1 MEAVSHSMSANPSQH
16 REELIERINALRTNQ
31 RFSDVTVV
39 VKGEE
44 FQAHKIVLA
53 AASPFFL
60 SLLESQMK
68 ETTENT
74 IKIELEEATAS
85 VMEEVLAYVYTGN
98 ASLTAENC
106 HDLIATADFL
116 LLPGLEAM
124 AEDFLKRHL
133 TVENCIFNY
142 YFAEKYQCCGLKG
155 ESCKMINENFRK
167 VMETADFLSLDENQV
182 IYWVSSD
189 DVIVEAEEDIFE
201 GIIQWVL
208 HNRSERE
215 KNFPK
220 LLRQVRVPSISH
232 EYLVNRLLNE
242 ELIKTN
248 LECFNFVMECVKLIF
263 NCTAESSI
271 KPERKCLKGEDVIFV
286 CGLREALCYLPDEN
300 KWHKLMRTTL
310 EHKGHSIIQYRDRV
324 YVFSSQEVEENQSHV
339 VEYYMPATNSW
350 GAIQRKFDYSSW
362 EQFTGLIILDDNRGL
377 WILTKYDDN
386 DYIYEYNPNTN
397 TWLGSYRPLCRSGA
411 CFVSDGHCIFTI
423 GGASSENETVT
434 VTTEVDKFFPA
445 HKTEN
450 GRVEYEEVA
459 SLNEAR
465 YDAFGATMN
474 GKIYVAG
481 GKQELYVDNSDLAS
495 CEVYDPSTD
504 EWQVMPSLNVPRYSA
519 SMVCFKG
526 ALYVVGGM
534 KSVSGCGELSV
545 EMFDSGVN
553 EWRMKSTIPTGDKD
567 IHYKAC
573 FATVRSGLVGLSE
586 RMPSEGCSLERMPSE
601 GCILES
607 SESRYP

>member
-1 MEAVSHSMSANPSQH
+1 MESVSHSMSANPSQH
-16 REELIERINALRTNQ
+16 CEELIERINALRANQ

-68 ETTENT
+68 ERTENM

-98 ASLTAENC
+98 ASLTEENG
-106 HDLIATADFL
+106 HNLIATADFL
-116 LLPGLEAM
+116 FLPGLEAM

-133 TVENCIFNY
+133 TVENCVSNY
-142 YFAEKYQCCGLKG
+142 YFAEKYQCRGLKE
-155 ESCKMINENFRK
+155 ESCKMITENFRK
-167 VMETADFLSLDENQV
+167 VMKTADFLGLDENQV
-182 IYWVSSD
+182 MYWVSSD

-215 KNFPK
+215 ENFPK
-220 LLRQVRVPSISH
+220 LLRQVRVLSISH
-232 EYLVNRLLNE
+232 GYLVNQLLNE

-271 KPERKCLKGEDVIFV
+271 KPARKCLKGNEDVIFV

-300 KWHKLMRTTL
+300 KWHKLMSTTL
-310 EHKGHSIIQYRDRV
+310 EHEGHSIIQYRDRV

-339 VEYYMPATNSW
+339 VEYYMPSTNSW
-350 GAIQRKFDYSSW
+350 GTIQTKFDYSS
-362 EQFTGLIILDDNRGL
+362 EQFTGLFVLDDNNGL
-377 WILTKYDDN
+377 WILTTVN
-386 DYIYEYNPNTN
+386 ETSESSGSDYIYEYNLDKNI
-397 TWLGSYRPLCRSGA
+397 WLGSYRQLWRSGA

-423 GGASSENETVT
+423 GGVSSENQIVT
-434 VTTEVDKFFPA
+434 VTTQVDKIFPGD
-445 HKTEN
+445 KTEN
-450 GRVEYEEVA
+450 GKVKFEEVA
-459 SLNEAR
+459 PLNEGR
-465 YDAFGATMN
+465 YDAFGAAMN

-481 GKQELYVDNSDLAS
+481 GKQEFCDDDSDLAS

-534 KSVSGCGELSV
+534 SSVSECGELSV

-553 EWRMKSTIPTGDKD
+553 EWHKKSEIPTGDKN

-573 FATVRSGLVGLSE
+573 SATVKSGLGL
-586 RMPSEGCSLERMPSE
+586 
-601 GCILES
+601 
-607 SESRYP
+607 

>member
-68 ETTENT
+68 ETTENM
-74 IKIELEEATAS
+74 INIELEETTAS

-98 ASLTAENC
+98 ASLTEENG
-106 HDLIATADFL
+106 HNLIATADFL
-116 LLPGLEAM
+116 LLPGLKAM
-124 AEDFLKRHL
+124 AENFLKRHL
-133 TVENCIFNY
+133 TIENCVFNY
-142 YFAEKYQCCGLKG
+142 YFAEKYQCCGLKE

-167 VMETADFLSLDENQV
+167 VMETADFLGLDESQV
-182 IYWVSSD
+182 TYWVSSD

-208 HNRSERE
+208 HKRSERE
-215 KNFPK
+215 ENFPK
-220 LLRQVRVPSISH
+220 LLRQVRVASISH

-271 KPERKCLKGEDVIFV
+271 KPARKCLKGNEDVIFV
-286 CGLREALCYLPDEN
+286 CGSREALCYLPDEN
-300 KWHKLMRTTL
+300 KWHKLRSTTM

-324 YVFSSQEVEENQSHV
+324 YVFSSQEVEENQLHV
-339 VEYYMPATNSW
+339 LEYYMPSTNSW
-350 GAIQRKFDYSSW
+350 GSIQTKFDYYSW
-362 EQFTGLIILDDNRGL
+362 EQFTGLFVLDDNRGL
-377 WILTKYDDN
+377 WILTKYEEY

-397 TWLGSYRPLCRSGA
+397 IWLGSYRELWRSGA
-411 CFVSDGHCIFTI
+411 CFVSDGQCIFTI

-434 VTTEVDKFFPA
+434 VTTKVNKIFPGN
-445 HKTEN
+445 KTEN
-450 GRVEYEEVA
+450 DKVEFEEVA
-459 SLNEAR
+459 PLNEAR
-465 YDAFGATMN
+465 YDAFGAAMN

-481 GKQELYVDNSDLAS
+481 GKQELHVDNSDLAS
-495 CEVYDPSTD
+495 CEVYDPSTN
-504 EWQVMPSLNVPRYSA
+504 EWQMMPSLNVPRYSA

-526 ALYVVGGM
+526 ALYVVGGL
-534 KSVSGCGELSV
+534 KGLSQCGELSV

-553 EWRMKSTIPTGDKD
+553 QWHKKSTIPNGDENA
-567 IHYKAC
+567 HYKAC
-573 FATVRSGLVGLSE
+573 FATVRSGLGL
-586 RMPSEGCSLERMPSE
+586 
-601 GCILES
+601 
-607 SESRYP
+607 

>member
-98 ASLTAENC
+98 ASLTKENG
-106 HDLIATADFL
+106 HNLLATADFL

-124 AEDFLKRHL
+124 AENFLKRHL
-133 TVENCIFNY
+133 TVENCVSNY
-142 YFAEKYQCCGLKG
+142 YFAEKYQCRGLKE
-155 ESCKMINENFRK
+155 ESCKMIHENFRK
-167 VMETADFLSLDENQV
+167 VMGTADFLVLDENQV
-182 IYWVSSD
+182 MYWVSSD

-215 KNFPK
+215 ENFPK

-232 EYLVNRLLNE
+232 EYLVNRFLNE

-248 LECFNFVMECVKLIF
+248 PECFNFVMECVKLIF

-271 KPERKCLKGEDVIFV
+271 KPARKCLKGNEDVIFV

-300 KWHKLMRTTL
+300 KWHKLMGTTL
-310 EHKGHSIIQYRDRV
+310 QHKGHSIIQYRDRV
-324 YVFSSQEVEENQSHV
+324 YVFSSQQVKKNRTPV
-339 VEYYMPATNSW
+339 VEYYTTSTNYW
-350 GAIQRKFDYSSW
+350 GTIQTKFDYSSW
-362 EQFTGLIILDDNRGL
+362 EQFTGLIVLDDNRGL
-377 WILTKYDDN
+377 WILTKYDGN
-386 DYIYEYNPNTN
+386 DYIYEYNPNKN
-397 TWLGSYRPLCRSGA
+397 IWVDSFRKLWISGA
-411 CFVSDGHCIFTI
+411 CYVSDGHCIFII
-423 GGASSENETVT
+423 GGGSSENKT
-434 VTTEVDKFFPA
+434 VTTEVNKFFPA

-450 GRVEYEEVA
+450 GEVEFEEVA
-459 SLNEAR
+459 PLNEAR
-465 YDAFGATMN
+465 CDAFGAVMN

-481 GKQELYVDNSDLAS
+481 GKEELHVGNSDLAS

-534 KSVSGCGELSV
+534 KSVSECGELSV

-553 EWRMKSTIPTGDKD
+553 QWHMKSAIPSGDENEGEFD
-567 IHYKAC
+567 NRNIHYKAC
-573 FATVRSGLVGLSE
+573 FATVRSGLVGL
-586 RMPSEGCSLERMPSE
+586 
-601 GCILES
+601 
-607 SESRYP
+607 

>member
-106 HDLIATADFL
+106 HDFIATADFL

-133 TVENCIFNY
+133 TVENCVFNY

-167 VMETADFLSLDENQV
+167 VMETADFLGLDENQV
-182 IYWVSSD
+182 MHWVSSD

-208 HNRSERE
+208 HNRGERE

-232 EYLVNRLLNE
+232 EYLVNRMLNE

-248 LECFNFVMECVKLIF
+248 LECFNFVMECVKLIL
-263 NCTAESSI
+263 NCTTESSI
-271 KPERKCLKGEDVIFV
+271 KPARKCFKGNEDVIFV
-286 CGLREALCYLPDEN
+286 CGLREALCYLPAEN
-300 KWHKLMRTTL
+300 KWHKLMSTTL
-310 EHKGHSIIQYRDRV
+310 EHKGHSLIQYRDRV
-324 YVFSSQEVEENQSHV
+324 YVFSSQKVEENQSHV
-339 VEYYMPATNSW
+339 VEYYTPSTNSW
-350 GAIQRKFDYSSW
+350 GTIQTKFDYDSW
-362 EQFTGLIILDDNRGL
+362 EKFTGVFVLDDNRGL
-377 WILTKYDDN
+377 WILTTYQNN
-386 DYIYEYNPNTN
+386 DYIYEYNPNKN
-397 TWLGSYRPLCRSGA
+397 IWLGSYRKLWRSRA
-411 CFVSDGHCIFTI
+411 CYVSDGHCIFTI
-423 GGASSENETVT
+423 GGTSSENETVT
-434 VTTEVDKFFPA
+434 TEVYKFFPA
-445 HKTEN
+445 HKTES
-450 GRVEYEEVA
+450 GGGELEEVA
-459 SLNEAR
+459 PLNEAR
-465 YDAFGATMN
+465 YDAFGAAMN

-481 GKQELYVDNSDLAS
+481 GKQELHVGNSDLAS

-534 KSVSGCGELSV
+534 KSVSECGELLV

-553 EWRMKSTIPTGDKD
+553 KWHKKSAIPTGAENEVKVYNRN

-573 FATVRSGLVGLSE
+573 SATVRSGLGL
-586 RMPSEGCSLERMPSE
+586 
-601 GCILES
+601 
-607 SESRYP
+607 

>member
-1 MEAVSHSMSANPSQH
+1 MEAVSHSMSADRSQH
-16 REELIERINALRTNQ
+16 HEELIERMNALRTNQ
-31 RFSDVTVV
+31 RFCDVTVV

-68 ETTENT
+68 ERTENM

-98 ASLTAENC
+98 VSLTEENG

-124 AEDFLKRHL
+124 AEDFLKLHL
-133 TVENCIFNY
+133 TIENCVFNY
-142 YFAEKYQCCGLKG
+142 YFGEKYQCCGLKE

-167 VMETADFLSLDENQV
+167 VMETADFLSLDLNQV
-182 IYWVSSD
+182 MNWVSSD
-189 DVIVEAEEDIFE
+189 DVIVEAEQDIFE
-201 GIIQWVL
+201 GILQWVL

-215 KNFPK
+215 ENFPK
-220 LLRQVRVPSISH
+220 LLRQVRLPSISH
-232 EYLVNRLLNE
+232 EYLVNQLLNE

-248 LECFNFVMECVKLIF
+248 LDCVNFVMECVKLIF

-271 KPERKCLKGEDVIFV
+271 KPARKCLERNEDVIFV

-300 KWHKLMRTTL
+300 KWYNLMSTTL
-310 EHKGHSIIQYRDRV
+310 EHKDHSVIHYRDRV
-324 YVFSSQEVEENQSHV
+324 YVFSSQVVKENQSHV
-339 VEYYMPATNSW
+339 VEYYMPFTNSW
-350 GAIQRKFDYSSW
+350 GAIQTKFAYSD
-362 EQFTGLIILDDNRGL
+362 EQFTGLFVLDDNRGL
-377 WILTKYDDN
+377 WILTNSESDG
-386 DYIYEYNPNTN
+386 YIYEYNLDKNI
-397 TWLGSYRPLCRSGA
+397 WVGSYRQLRRWGT
-411 CFVSDGHCIFTI
+411 CFVSDGHCIFAI
-423 GGASSENETVT
+423 GGTSSENETVT
-434 VTTEVDKFFPA
+434 VTTEVEKIVPA
-445 HKTEN
+445 DKTEN
-450 GRVEYEEVA
+450 DEVELEEVA
-459 SLNEAR
+459 PLNEAR
-465 YDAFGATMN
+465 YDAFGAAMN

-481 GKQELYVDNSDLAS
+481 GKKELYVDYSDLAS

-504 EWQVMPSLNVPRYSA
+504 EWQMMPNLNVPRYSA

-534 KSVSGCGELSV
+534 KSWGTFKCTELSV
-545 EMFDSGVN
+545 EMFYSGVN
-553 EWRMKSTIPTGDKD
+553 EWHKKSAIPTGDEN

-573 FATVRSGLVGLSE
+573 FATVMFRAQRTSSQTESDNSE
-586 RMPSEGCSLERMPSE
+586 A
-601 GCILES
+601 
-607 SESRYP
+607 

>member
-31 RFSDVTVV
+31 CFSDVTVV

-68 ETTENT
+68 ETTENM

-98 ASLTAENC
+98 ASLTKENG
-106 HDLIATADFL
+106 HNLIATADFL
-116 LLPGLEAM
+116 LLPGLKAM

-133 TVENCIFNY
+133 TIENCVFNY

-155 ESCKMINENFRK
+155 ECCKMINENFKK
-167 VMETADFLSLDENQV
+167 VMETADFLGLDENRV
-182 IYWVSSD
+182 MHWVSSD

-271 KPERKCLKGEDVIFV
+271 KPARKCLKGNEDVIFV
-286 CGLREALCYLPDEN
+286 CGLKEALCYLPDEN
-300 KWHKLMRTTL
+300 KWHKLTSTTL
-310 EHKGHSIIQYRDRV
+310 EHRGHSIIQYRDRV
-324 YVFSSQEVEENQSHV
+324 YVFSSQELKKNQLYV

-350 GAIQRKFDYSSW
+350 GAIQTKFAYSR
-362 EQFTGLIILDDNRGL
+362 EQFIGLFVLDDNRGL
-377 WILTKYDDN
+377 WILTNYLGA

-397 TWLGSYRPLCRSGA
+397 IWLGSYRELWRSGA

-434 VTTEVDKFFPA
+434 TEVDKIFPG

-450 GRVEYEEVA
+450 GKVEFEEVA
-459 SLNEAR
+459 PLNEGR
-465 YDAFGATMN
+465 YDAFGAAMN

-481 GKQELYVDNSDLAS
+481 GKQELHVDKSDLAS

-534 KSVSGCGELSV
+534 KSVSECGELSV

-553 EWRMKSTIPTGDKD
+553 EWHKKSAIPTGDENEGEFD
-567 IHYKAC
+567 NRNIHYKAC
-573 FATVRSGLVGLSE
+573 FATVRSGLVRL
-586 RMPSEGCSLERMPSE
+586 
-601 GCILES
+601 
-607 SESRYP
+607 

>member
-16 REELIERINALRTNQ
+16 GEELIERINALRANQ

-68 ETTENT
+68 ETTENM

-98 ASLTAENC
+98 ASLTKENS
-106 HDLIATADFL
+106 HNLIATADFL

-124 AEDFLKRHL
+124 AENFLKRHL
-133 TVENCIFNY
+133 TVENCVSNY
-142 YFAEKYQCCGLKG
+142 YFAEKYQCRGLKE

-167 VMETADFLSLDENQV
+167 VMETDDFLGLDENQV
-182 IYWVSSD
+182 MYWVSSD
-189 DVIVEAEEDIFE
+189 DVIVAAEEDIFE
-201 GIIQWVL
+201 GIIRWVL

-215 KNFPK
+215 ENFPK
-220 LLRQVRVPSISH
+220 LLRQVRVPSLLH

-248 LECFNFVMECVKLIF
+248 PECFNFVMECVKLIF

-271 KPERKCLKGEDVIFV
+271 KPARKCLKGNEDVIFV

-300 KWHKLMRTTL
+300 KWYKLMSTTL

-324 YVFSSQEVEENQSHV
+324 YVFSSQKVEENQSHV
-339 VEYYMPATNSW
+339 VEYYTPSTNCW
-350 GAIQRKFDYSSW
+350 GAIQTKFDYSH
-362 EQFTGLIILDDNRGL
+362 EQFTGLFVLDDNSGL
-377 WILTKYDDN
+377 WILTNDGNGN
-386 DYIYEYNPNTN
+386 DYIYEYNLDKNI
-397 TWLGSYRPLCRSGA
+397 WVGSYRHLWRSGA

-423 GGASSENETVT
+423 GGTLSENTT
-434 VTTEVDKFFPA
+434 VTTEVNKFFPA

-450 GRVEYEEVA
+450 GEVEFEEV
-459 SLNEAR
+459 SPLNEAR
-465 YDAFGATMN
+465 YDAFGASMN

-481 GKQELYVDNSDLAS
+481 GKQELYGDNADLAS
-495 CEVYDPSTD
+495 CEVYDSSTD

-534 KSVSGCGELSV
+534 KSVSECGELSV

-553 EWRMKSTIPTGDKD
+553 EWHMKSEIPTGDET

-573 FATVRSGLVGLSE
+573 FATVRLGLVGL
-586 RMPSEGCSLERMPSE
+586 
-601 GCILES
+601 
-607 SESRYP
+607 

>member
-31 RFSDVTVV
+31 RFSDVTVA

-60 SLLESQMK
+60 SLLESQME

-106 HDLIATADFL
+106 HDFIATADFL

-133 TVENCIFNY
+133 TVENCVFNY

-155 ESCKMINENFRK
+155 ESCKMINENFRM
-167 VMETADFLSLDENQV
+167 VMETADFLGLDENQV
-182 IYWVSSD
+182 ICWVSSD

-263 NCTAESSI
+263 NCTTESSI
-271 KPERKCLKGEDVIFV
+271 KPARKCFKGNEDVIFV
-286 CGLREALCYLPDEN
+286 CGLREALCYLPAEN
-300 KWHKLMRTTL
+300 KWHKLMSTTL

-324 YVFSSQEVEENQSHV
+324 YVFSSQKVEENQSHV
-339 VEYYMPATNSW
+339 VEYYTPSTNSW
-350 GAIQRKFDYSSW
+350 GTIQRRFNYNSW
-362 EQFTGLIILDDNRGL
+362 EKFTGVFVLDDNRGL
-377 WILTKYDDN
+377 WILTTYRNN
-386 DYIYEYNPNTN
+386 DYIYEYNPNKN
-397 TWLGSYRPLCRSGA
+397 IWLGSYRKLWRSRA
-411 CFVSDGHCIFTI
+411 CYVSDGHCIFTI

-434 VTTEVDKFFPA
+434 TEVDKIFPG

-450 GRVEYEEVA
+450 GKVEFEEVA
-459 SLNEAR
+459 PLNEGR
-465 YDAFGATMN
+465 YDAFGAAMN

-481 GKQELYVDNSDLAS
+481 GKQELHVDKSDLAS

-534 KSVSGCGELSV
+534 KGLFQCGELSV

-553 EWRMKSTIPTGDKD
+553 EWHKKSAIPTGAENEVKVYNRN

-573 FATVRSGLVGLSE
+573 SATVRSGLGL
-586 RMPSEGCSLERMPSE
+586 
-601 GCILES
+601 
-607 SESRYP
+607 

>member
-1 MEAVSHSMSANPSQH
+1 MEAVSHSMSANPLQH
-16 REELIERINALRTNQ
+16 REELMERVNALRTNQ
-31 RFSDVTVV
+31 RFNDVTVV

-68 ETTENT
+68 ETTENM

-98 ASLTAENC
+98 ASLTEENG
-106 HDLIATADFL
+106 HNLIATADFL

-133 TVENCIFNY
+133 TIENCVFNY
-142 YFAEKYQCCGLKG
+142 YFAEKYQCRGLKE

-167 VMETADFLSLDENQV
+167 VMETADFLGLDENQV
-182 IYWVSSD
+182 MHWVSSD

-215 KNFPK
+215 ENFPK
-220 LLRQVRVPSISH
+220 LLRQVRVASISH

-248 LECFNFVMECVKLIF
+248 PECFNFVMECVKLIF

-271 KPERKCLKGEDVIFV
+271 KPARKCLKGNEDVIFV
-286 CGLREALCYLPDEN
+286 CGSREALCYQPDEN
-300 KWHKLMRTTL
+300 KWHKLTSTTM

-324 YVFSSQEVEENQSHV
+324 YVFSSQEVEENQLHV
-339 VEYYMPATNSW
+339 LEYYMPSTNSW
-350 GAIQRKFDYSSW
+350 GSIQTKFDYYSW
-362 EQFTGLIILDDNRGL
+362 EQFTGLFVLDDNRGL
-377 WILTKYDDN
+377 WILTKYEAY

-397 TWLGSYRPLCRSGA
+397 IWLGSYRELWRSGA
-411 CFVSDGHCIFTI
+411 CFVSDGQCIFTI

-434 VTTEVDKFFPA
+434 VTTKVNKIFPGN
-445 HKTEN
+445 KTEN
-450 GRVEYEEVA
+450 DKVEFEEVA
-459 SLNEAR
+459 PLNEAR
-465 YDAFGATMN
+465 YDAFGAAMN

-481 GKQELYVDNSDLAS
+481 GKQELHVDNSDLAS
-495 CEVYDPSTD
+495 CEVYDPSTN

-534 KSVSGCGELSV
+534 KSVSECGELSV

-553 EWRMKSTIPTGDKD
+553 EWHKKSAIPNGDEN

-573 FATVRSGLVGLSE
+573 FATVRLGL
-586 RMPSEGCSLERMPSE
+586 
-601 GCILES
+601 
-607 SESRYP
+607 

>member
-53 AASPFFL
+53 AASPFLL

-68 ETTENT
+68 ETTENM

-98 ASLTAENC
+98 ASLTEENG
-106 HDLIATADFL
+106 HNLIATADFL

-133 TVENCIFNY
+133 TIENCVFNY
-142 YFAEKYQCCGLKG
+142 YFAEKYQCRGLKE

-167 VMETADFLSLDENQV
+167 VMETADFLGLDENQV
-182 IYWVSSD
+182 MHWVSSD

-208 HNRSERE
+208 YNRSERE

-220 LLRQVRVPSISH
+220 LLRQVRVPSLSH

-242 ELIKTN
+242 ELVKTN
-248 LECFNFVMECVKLIF
+248 PECFNFVMECVKLIF
-263 NCTAESSI
+263 NCTEESSI
-271 KPERKCLKGEDVIFV
+271 KPARKCLKGNEDVIFV
-286 CGLREALCYLPDEN
+286 CGLGEALCYLPDED
-300 KWHKLMRTTL
+300 KWHKLMGTTL
-310 EHKGHSIIQYRDRV
+310 EHKGHSIIQYRERV
-324 YVFSSQEVEENQSHV
+324 YVFSSQQFKRNRSPV
-339 VEYYMPATNSW
+339 VEYYTPSTNCW
-350 GAIQRKFDYSSW
+350 GTIQTKFDCNRW
-362 EQFTGLIILDDNRGL
+362 EQFTGLFVLDDNRGL
-377 WILTKYDDN
+377 WILTKFGDN
-386 DYIYEYNPNTN
+386 DYIHEYNPNKN
-397 TWLGSYRPLCRSGA
+397 IWLGSYRKLLRSGA
-411 CFVSDGHCIFTI
+411 CYVSDGHCIFTI
-423 GGASSENETVT
+423 GGASSENQT
-434 VTTEVDKFFPA
+434 VTTEVDKIFPGD
-445 HKTEN
+445 KTEN
-450 GRVEYEEVA
+450 GKVEFQEVA
-459 SLNEAR
+459 PLNEAR
-465 YDAFGATMN
+465 YDAFGAAMN

-481 GKQELYVDNSDLAS
+481 GYQEVYYKKLHLAS
-495 CEVYDPSTD
+495 CEVYDPSTN
-504 EWQVMPSLNVPRYSA
+504 EWQVMPSLNVPRHSA

-534 KSVSGCGELSV
+534 KSVYECGELSV

-553 EWRMKSTIPTGDKD
+553 EWHKKSVIPTGDEN

-573 FATVRSGLVGLSE
+573 FATVRLGVRAMRTSSQ
-586 RMPSEGCSLERMPSE
+586 PEGN
-601 GCILES
+601 
-607 SESRYP
+607 ESRDPSGHSGCELYGY

>member
-68 ETTENT
+68 ETTENM

-98 ASLTAENC
+98 ATLTKENG
-106 HDLIATADFL
+106 HNLIATADFL
-116 LLPGLEAM
+116 LLPGLKAM
-124 AEDFLKRHL
+124 AENFLKLHL
-133 TVENCIFNY
+133 TIENCVFNY
-142 YFAEKYQCCGLKG
+142 YFAEKYQCCGLKE

-167 VMETADFLSLDENQV
+167 VMETADFLGLDENQV
-182 IYWVSSD
+182 MHWVSSD

-208 HNRSERE
+208 HNRGERE
-215 KNFPK
+215 ENFPK

-232 EYLVNRLLNE
+232 EYLVNQLLNE

-248 LECFNFVMECVKLIF
+248 PECFNFLMECVKLIF
-263 NCTAESSI
+263 NCTAENSI

-324 YVFSSQEVEENQSHV
+324 YVFSSQQVEENQSDV
-339 VEYYMPATNSW
+339 VEYYTPSTNFW
-350 GAIQRKFDYSSW
+350 GTIQTKFDKHRGR
-362 EQFTGLIILDDNRGL
+362 FTALFVLDDNRGL
-377 WILTKYDDN
+377 WILTKSGSR
-386 DYIYEYNPNTN
+386 DYIYEYNLNKN
-397 TWLGSYRPLCRSGA
+397 IWVGSYRQLWTSRA

-423 GGASSENETVT
+423 GGVSENQT
-434 VTTEVDKFFPA
+434 VTTEVNKFFPGD
-445 HKTEN
+445 KTEN
-450 GRVEYEEVA
+450 GTVAFEELA
-459 SLNEAR
+459 PLNEAR
-465 YDAFGATMN
+465 YDAFGAAMN

-481 GKQELYVDNSDLAS
+481 GQQGFLFENSDLAS

-504 EWQVMPSLNVPRYSA
+504 QWQVMPSLNVPRYSA

-534 KSVSGCGELSV
+534 KGLFESGELSV

-553 EWRMKSTIPTGDKD
+553 EWHKKSAIPNGDEN
-567 IHYKAC
+567 ICYKAC
-573 FATVRSGLVGLSE
+573 FATVRSGLEGL
-586 RMPSEGCSLERMPSE
+586 
-601 GCILES
+601 
-607 SESRYP
+607 